1 MHLFFGHVSINNTY
15 AVMTFILMMKRIIT
29 LGILGIYIR
38 TSPMSVS
45 MRIMPP
51 SIQMKRMSFSTKR
64 ELSRVNMMMTWMM
77 VMIRATGMGS
87 VLGQL
92 GEWKWF

>member
-1 MHLFFGHVSINNTY
+1 MHLFFGHVFINNTY
-15 AVMTFILMMKRIIT
+15 AVLIFILMIKRIII
-29 LGILGIYIR
+29 LGILGICIR

-45 MRIMPP
+45 VRITPP
-51 SIQMKRMSFSTKR
+51 SIQMKKMSFYVKR
-64 ELSRVNMMMTWMM
+64 ELLRLNMTMTWMM

-92 GEWKWF
+92 GEWNWF